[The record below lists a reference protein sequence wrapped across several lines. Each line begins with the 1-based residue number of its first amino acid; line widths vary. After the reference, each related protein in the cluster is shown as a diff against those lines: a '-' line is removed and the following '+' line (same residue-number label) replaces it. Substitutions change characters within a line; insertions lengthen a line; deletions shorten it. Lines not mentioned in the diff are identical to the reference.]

1 MHGIRKYRVQDLP
14 EAKQQALRDRVGRYQ
29 KASEGARGKRA
40 VGDTSEEALEL
51 TTQCLLENQDYYT
64 MWNLRRDILEKQ
76 WSTMHAEGELS
87 QAKRQELA
95 FNNKALHANPKV
107 YCIWNHRK
115 WVVQG
120 FPECWK
126 EELALCE
133 QFLQLDERNFHCW
146 SYRRFVLALEGVP
159 ASTEIR
165 FSRKKLNENFSNYS
179 AWHHRTNLL
188 TEIMADKTP
197 QERRKIISDEFDL
210 VENAFFTD
218 PEDQSAWFYHRWLLG
233 RVPSELFV
241 EQVIPRT
248 LCSVRER
255 GFLAVAFSSPVK
267 NVDTS
272 TMVVKALCGAS
283 ETTIEGVWQPAS
295 SGQGHGGSSFV
306 WISFSP
312 VSDLQPVLSLAGI
325 SICARESL
333 SARF

>member
-1 MHGIRKYRVQDLP
+1 MSSSFWCDNPCGFCGCVVPVI
-14 EAKQQALRDRVGRYQ
+14 
-29 KASEGARGKRA
+29 
-40 VGDTSEEALEL
+40 
-51 TTQCLLENQDYYT
+51 LL
-64 MWNLRRDILEKQ
+64 
-76 WSTMHAEGELS
+76 
-87 QAKRQELA
+87 
-95 FNNKALHANPKV
+95 
-107 YCIWNHRK
+107 
-115 WVVQG
+115 
-120 FPECWK
+120 
-126 EELALCE
+126 
-133 QFLQLDERNFHCW
+133 
-146 SYRRFVLALEGVP
+146 
-159 ASTEIR
+159 
-165 FSRKKLNENFSNYS
+165 
-179 AWHHRTNLL
+179 
-188 TEIMADKTP
+188 
-197 QERRKIISDEFDL
+197 EFDL

-267 NVDTS
+267 VCWHFLLFILPQPGPLAWCPSCALMYATCCHCFCCFWQNVDTS